1 MIDLR
6 SDTVTVPT
14 AAMRE
19 AMARAEVGDDVYGD
33 DPTVN
38 RLEALGAELLGK
50 EAAVFVPSGTFGN
63 QLALFTW
70 CRRGT
75 EVLLGE
81 ECHIIQHEAAAASII
96 AAVQTRPVPAPDGV
110 LGVESLRERLRKQDL
125 HAPATSLVCLE
136 NAHSLG
142 RAVPLSSMDAVR
154 ELAGEWNL
162 PVHLDG
168 ARIFNAAA
176 ALGVE
181 ARDIAAR
188 ADSVMCC
195 LSKGLCAPV
204 GSLLAGKADF
214 VKEARRRRKIMGGGM
229 RQAGI
234 LAAAGILALTE
245 QPRFLAED
253 HARARRL
260 EQALGN
266 IPGVSVIPGDINMVF
281 FRYPPAREPGRA
293 ERITELFRE
302 RRILINPPEGD
313 LFRLVTHYGTGG
325 AEEKVIL
332 ETVKEA
338 FTA

>member
-38 RLEALGAELLGK
+38 KLEALGAELLGK

-63 QLALFTW
+63 QLALFSW

-81 ECHIIQHEAAAASII
+81 ECHIIQHEAAAASVI
-96 AAVQTRPVPAPDGV
+96 AAVQTRPVPAPGGV
-110 LGVESLRERLRKQDL
+110 LGVEALRARLRKQDL
-125 HAPATSLVCLE
+125 HAPASSLICLE

-154 ELAGEWNL
+154 QIAGEWNL

-181 ARDIAAR
+181 AKDIAAR

-214 VKEARRRRKIMGGGM
+214 VKEARLRRKIMGGGM

-245 QPRFLAED
+245 QPRFIPED

-260 EQALGN
+260 EEALGN
-266 IPGVSVIPGDINMVF
+266 IRGVSVTPGDINMVF

-293 ERITELFRE
+293 EWITERFRE
-302 RRILINPPEGD
+302 RNVLINPPEGD
-313 LFRLVTHYGTGG
+313 LFRLVTHYWIGG
-325 AEEKVIL
+325 EEEQIILNTAEE
-332 ETVKEA
+332 A
-338 FTA
+338 FKG